1 METRK
6 EKYRKYR
13 EEIVHMADEFFPSES
28 EKRYRISQADEKIL
42 TTAKRAGNSI
52 SFGEMLQGEVEEND
66 SFNETKSVSPYVA
79 YRQRKSKA
87 LIFKFVALVAV
98 TVALTIW
105 YFLIKGRL

>member
-52 SFGEMLQGEVEEND
+52 SFGEMLQGEVEEN
-66 SFNETKSVSPYVA
+66 KSVSPYVA

-98 TVALTIW
+98 AVALTIW